1 MRLTKIESKGFGI
14 NLHFT
19 ERGRRARGSESGQS
33 LVEVALMLPFL
44 LLLALGVIE
53 IGRYA
58 YASILVANAARAGAA
73 YGSQNHFTA
82 ANPTTTTYPN
92 GIIVAAA
99 DNDFKNNGQPVSNLT
114 VTKAYLCQCDN
125 AGTFTTLANCTTGVC
140 PAGQH
145 EEVSLTVTATGT
157 FSSLFSYPGIPPS
170 ISVTKS
176 ATLRIGD

>member
-14 NLHFT
+14 NHHVT

-58 YASILVANAARAGAA
+58 YVSILVANAARAGAA
-73 YGSQNHFTA
+73 YGSQNHFDA
-82 ANPTTTTYPN
+82 AQN
-92 GIIVAAA
+92 GIIVTAA
-99 DNDFKNNGQPVSNLT
+99 DNDFQNNGQPVSNLT

-145 EEVSLTVTATGT
+145 EEVSLQVTATGT
-157 FSSLFSYPGIPPS
+157 FTSLFSYPGIPPT
-170 ISVTKS
+170 IVVTDT
-176 ATLRIGD
+176 ATLRINN